1 MSQQVEAHTSA
12 LLSLPLP
19 VLAVGITSIM
29 TIGYGTW
36 LITKAKHD
44 CPKVFALF
52 AVAGALIA
60 ISLLIGRVCAV
71 AATGVVYDG
80 LSELHQLYD
89 LFQSAI
95 GLLVLFVLHKVH
107 TDVDHFTD
115 TEAKK

>member
-19 VLAVGITSIM
+19 VLAVGITSLM
-29 TIGYGTW
+29 TIGYGSW
-36 LITKAKHD
+36 LIAKAKHD

-52 AVAGALIA
+52 AVVGALIA
-60 ISLLIGRVCAV
+60 VSLIVGRVDTV
-71 AATGVVYDG
+71 ATGGIVYDG
-80 LSELHQLYD
+80 CSELHQLYD

-107 TDVDHFTD
+107 VDVHHFTAGD
-115 TEAKK
+115 